1 MKSLFL
7 GGLLALSASAAAA
20 LCSEDRVTVIGGFG
34 QAPFTVTVADDNAER
49 NKGLMD
55 VAQMPTMTGMLFVY
69 EDPQH
74 ATFWMKNTL
83 IPLDM
88 IFAGADGTILSI
100 HENAIPM
107 DETVID
113 GGQGVKFVLEV
124 NGGMTKRLGVK
135 TGDVLQHPSIGA
147 DAISPCE

>member
-88 IFAGADGTILSI
+88 IFAGADGTILAI

>member
-55 VAQMPTMTGMLFVY
+55 VAQMPTMTGMLFVN

-147 DAISPCE
+147 DPISPCE

>member
-1 MKSLFL
+1 MKSLLL

>member
-55 VAQMPTMTGMLFVY
+55 VAQMPTMTGMLFVN